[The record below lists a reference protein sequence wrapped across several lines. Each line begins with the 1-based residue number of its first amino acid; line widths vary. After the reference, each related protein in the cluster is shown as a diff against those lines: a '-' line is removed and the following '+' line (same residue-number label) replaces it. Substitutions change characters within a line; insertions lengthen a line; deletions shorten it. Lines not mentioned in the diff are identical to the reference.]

1 MEITFVR
8 DGKGRTCRWVAL
20 RPPRTRVPGPAM
32 AIGRD
37 LPHDLVTFVV
47 EDALGITD
55 GFWGCVAAGAT
66 FRSLDRAR
74 TPQGARVIR
83 EHADALDDAEQRVNE
98 VYAAWRRGGPS
109 PCTAELDRMLARWRA
124 LPADEE
130 LVVVWRHPAPNATGK
145 RRRSNAR
152 L

>member
-1 MEITFVR
+1 MEIRFVK

-20 RPPRTRVPGPAM
+20 RPPRSRVAGPAM
-32 AIGRD
+32 AVGGD
-37 LPHDLVTFVV
+37 LPHDLFTFVI

-74 TPQGARVIR
+74 TPQGVDVIR
-83 EHADALDDAEQRVNE
+83 RHAGALDHAERRVND
-98 VYAAWRRGGPS
+98 VYGAWRRGAP
-109 PCTAELDRMLARWRA
+109 TACSDALDAMLARWRGV
-124 LPADEE
+124 DEGAE
-130 LVVVWRHPAPNATGK
+130 LVVTWPHPVLTASGN
-145 RRRSNAR
+145 RRRRRAR